1 MSTPLSGQP
10 LSSEEEQLLK
20 ESAGFWRKV
29 WDETPVQTYTRLEE
43 AAKQLIALTTGL
55 QGLYVAIFAFSS
67 LRSQVEAARWLV
79 PGWVLL
85 LFFFTPLCCWQISFY
100 AATRV
105 FLRRVRPSI
114 NLNEFSPDGW
124 QKVKEE
130 YGRVNEEKLHYL
142 QRAHLWLM
150 ISFGLVLLAVV
161 LFVLL
166 PAPAAGTTH

>member
-10 LSSEEEQLLK
+10 LSPEEEQLLK

-67 LRSQVEAARWLV
+67 LRTQVEAARWLV

-114 NLNEFSPDGW
+114 NLNEFSPDAW
-124 QKVKEE
+124 QKVKQE

-150 ISFGLVLLAVV
+150 ISFVLVLLAVV

-166 PAPAAGTTH
+166 PAPPAGTTH

>member
-1 MSTPLSGQP
+1 M
-10 LSSEEEQLLK
+10 
-20 ESAGFWRKV
+20 
-29 WDETPVQTYTRLEE
+29 
-43 AAKQLIALTTGL
+43 
-55 QGLYVAIFAFSS
+55 
-67 LRSQVEAARWLV
+67 
-79 PGWVLL
+79 
-85 LFFFTPLCCWQISFY
+85 
-100 AATRV
+100 

-114 NLNEFSPDGW
+114 NLNEFSPDAW

-166 PAPAAGTTH
+166 PAPSAGTTY